1 MNNKQA
7 RRISCWGM
15 SMELF
20 IITTPIRLSS
30 GCFMLGGVGST
41 TAQGMAFGTR
51 SVIAQPVASPASAT
65 PIKDFI
71 NHDRIH

>member
-7 RRISCWGM
+7 RRISCWGIKVL
-15 SMELF
+15 S
-20 IITTPIRLSS
+20 RLSS